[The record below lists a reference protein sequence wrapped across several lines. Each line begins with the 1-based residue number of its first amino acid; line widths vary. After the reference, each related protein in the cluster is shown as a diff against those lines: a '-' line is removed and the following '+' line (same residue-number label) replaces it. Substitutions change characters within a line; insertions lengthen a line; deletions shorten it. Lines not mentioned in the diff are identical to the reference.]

1 MKRIFK
7 ALNKDAKA
15 DRITFAL
22 AAAGFTVGMALAL
35 TGCQSSA
42 SRMYECEAQGVSRDA
57 CYVAEQNRKATIN
70 SAAEKQAMEN
80 ANDLYGAKGT
90 ETNKHSHKH
99 RRHNDDDDSYGSDRD
114 Y

>member
-1 MKRIFK
+1 MKPIIK
-7 ALNKDAKA
+7 ALN
-15 DRITFAL
+15 
-22 AAAGFTVGMALAL
+22 AAAIVAGITLTL

-90 ETNKHSHKH
+90 ETNKHNHKHKHKH
-99 RRHNDDDDSYGSDRD
+99 RQHNDDDDSYGSDDSD